1 MRIRLKMSFQID
13 LSKATSMGL
22 IFILY
27 FQQSICSSSLRKPS
41 GELIK
46 CGELCEYVDRCL
58 NSDYYNESDFMLAV
72 CDLMI
77 QDIMHA
83 TDDLKILQM
92 APRYMRQFH
101 KYDSNEH
108 LKRNKRHS
116 RTNKVLTQYI

>member
-1 MRIRLKMSFQID
+1 MRIRHKMSFQID
-13 LSKATSMGL
+13 LSKATFVGL
-22 IFILY
+22 ILVVY
-27 FQQSICSSSLRKPS
+27 FQQSICSSLHKSS

-58 NSDYYNESDFMLAV
+58 NSDYYNESDFMRAV
-72 CDLMI
+72 CDFMI

-101 KYDSNEH
+101 KYDSSEQ

-116 RTNKVLTQYI
+116 RTNKVLTQFI